1 MNYRTAT
8 IQSPTDL
15 GASGTQTIDVNVKDI
30 ISRIT
35 MTFSRTKSKH
45 SMDAEPWRDITKIEL
60 VDGSDVLHSM
70 NGGENQALVMYDRK
84 APCMNHGQHLSACSE
99 YDVFAIDFG
108 RFLYDPVLAFDPK
121 KFANPQLKITWD
133 EDVSDT
139 GVTANA
145 LAVYAECFDEK
156 VPSPIGF
163 LMSKEHWNA
172 AKPTSGYEYVDI
184 PTDHPIR
191 KMILQAFKN
200 GYEPWYQ
207 VSEARLDE
215 DNEKR
220 IPFDWDLELYHRVMK
235 SVWTPVTQQFEAQVD
250 STGAA
255 FYIQPTDYYA
265 TLVAMPSNQASYN
278 YATDGYFKGGKVT
291 LKTNTG
297 NAQVVGIARG
307 YLPNHCFEFP
317 FGDQNDLGDWYD
329 VTKIGSL
336 RLRLKAGTGASTTT
350 GVVLQQ
356 LRKY

>member
-15 GASGTQTIDVNVKDI
+15 GPSGTQTIDINVKDV
-30 ISRIT
+30 ISRLII
-35 MTFSRTKSKH
+35 TFSRTKSKH
-45 SMDAEPWRDITKIEL
+45 SMDAEPWKDMPKIEL

-70 NGGENQALVMYDRK
+70 NGGENQALCMYDRR

-99 YDVFAIDFG
+99 FDVFGIDFG
-108 RFLYDPVLAFDPK
+108 RYLFDPSLAFDPK
-121 KFANPQLKITWD
+121 RFANPQLKITWN
-133 EDVSDT
+133 EALSDT
-139 GVTANA
+139 GVTANG

-172 AKPTSGYEYVDI
+172 AKPTSGYEYVDL
-184 PTDHPIR
+184 PTDYAIR
-191 KMILQAFKN
+191 KMILQAFRS

-220 IPFDWDLELYHRVMK
+220 IPFDWDLELYHRIMK
-235 SVWTPVTQQFEAQVD
+235 PIWVPVSQQFEAQVD
-250 STGAA
+250 STGAD
-255 FYIQPTDYYA
+255 FYIQPTDFYA
-265 TLVAMPSNQASYN
+265 TLVAMPSNIAAYN
-278 YATDGYFKGGKVT
+278 YSTGGYFKGGKVT
-291 LKTNTG
+291 LKGNTG
-297 NAQVVGIARG
+297 NSQVVGIARG

-317 FGDQNDLGDWYD
+317 FGDPNDLNDWYD

-336 RLRLKAGTGASTTT
+336 RLRLKAGPGASTTT
-350 GVVLQQ
+350 GLVLQQ